1 MAAMNTNIP
10 MMGQGVNALQAI
22 QQGTAAAEMTNQNRR
37 NNALEQFMQTNGG
50 AVMSGD
56 EQALGQ
62 YAALAGPEAALGVQN
77 TRLGMDATRQGM
89 ARTNQVMRYA
99 DTAEGRAI
107 EQHAA
112 SLSAADREAL
122 TAKITQSMVSAATF
136 YSQGNL
142 AGVNQVFAENQLPA
156 VESLDQAA
164 AVLAQADEAR
174 KVIAGYKEIT
184 GAGGAV
190 PSSFDALHRQAI
202 AAGFQEGTP
211 QYQEFMANG
220 GGSPATFRALDMQA
234 RAAGLVPA
242 TPQYQEFMATRGAGL
257 QAGARVTAE
266 NIADV
271 ETGGDAARVIA
282 AGTAAGKAS
291 ASAASELAEMERNM
305 PGLLAVVAEL
315 NDLADIATYTL
326 AGQARDELAKQTG
339 ADPSEGAIARA
350 RYIATVDNQVLPLL
364 RQTFGAAFT
373 AKEGDTLRQTLGDPN
388 KSPEEKKAVLDAFIA
403 QKRRDLIARGGSM
416 PEPVNDD
423 GDTEGDIPTFNVE
436 RQRWE

>member
-122 TAKITQSMVSAATF
+122 AAKITQSMVSAATF

-142 AGVNQVFAENQLPA
+142 AGVNQVFAENQLPP

-184 GAGGAV
+184 GGANDMFRIATPEEAAQYGAQAGQFGGDGRFYPVKGGMELTVGPDGSVRFLENGTGSDNPNA
-190 PSSFDALHRQAI
+190 PSSPESMIASIDGILKDPALDTATGALSLLQALPGTPMYRFGQRTKQLEGQAFLQAFESLKGAGQITEIEGTKATQAI
-202 AAGFQEGTP
+202 GRLSTWQSPEDYRNALGELRSILVLGSQRPQGWASSQGEG
-211 QYQEFMANG
+211 
-220 GGSPATFRALDMQA
+220 
-234 RAAGLVPA
+234 
-242 TPQYQEFMATRGAGL
+242 
-257 QAGARVTAE
+257 
-266 NIADV
+266 
-271 ETGGDAARVIA
+271 ETGGGEILGMTLDQLMRFDVSNA
-282 AGTAAGKAS
+282 T
-291 ASAASELAEMERNM
+291 SEQMDDWERRFKE
-305 PGLLAVVAEL
+305 V
-315 NDLADIATYTL
+315 
-326 AGQARDELAKQTG
+326 
-339 ADPSEGAIARA
+339 
-350 RYIATVDNQVLPLL
+350 NQ
-364 RQTFGAAFT
+364 
-373 AKEGDTLRQTLGDPN
+373 
-388 KSPEEKKAVLDAFIA
+388 
-403 QKRRDLIARGGSM
+403 
-416 PEPVNDD
+416 
-423 GDTEGDIPTFNVE
+423 
-436 RQRWE
+436 